1 MMRMRLNENI
11 TRANCIGEQIYYP
24 CAPMVQKER
33 MNVGKKKKVAATGGL
48 PASPKS
54 FGRLVYEYRYY
65 YLMLLP
71 GLLYFVIFRYGPMVG
86 LITAFEDY
94 SAIGGMFGSKF
105 VGLKHFKRL
114 FGDPKFLNIFWNT
127 LRLAIYNIIFYF
139 PLPIIL
145 ALLINEVQFSGFKK
159 LVQSVIYMPHFISWV
174 VVAGICYTLFSTQ
187 NGAIYQMIKD
197 MTGREINVLGS
208 TGAFAPLITG
218 QVIWKESGWGTI
230 IFLATLTGVDMD
242 LYEAAKIDGANRWH
256 RMWYITLP
264 ALKSTIV
271 MQLILRMGSFLNTG
285 FEQIFLMLNSMNR
298 ETGEVFDTYVYT
310 AAMSNGQFSYA
321 TAVGLFKSVVC
332 LILVVITNYL
342 ATKSGE
348 EGVY

>member
-1 MMRMRLNENI
+1 MSVR
-11 TRANCIGEQIYYP
+11 
-24 CAPMVQKER
+24 
-33 MNVGKKKKVAATGGL
+33 KKKNEKTAGNLT
-48 PASPKS
+48 ASKKPFWKT
-54 FGRLVYEYRYY
+54 VYEYRYY

-71 GLLYFVIFRYGPMVG
+71 GLLYFIIFRYGPMIG

-105 VGLKHFKRL
+105 VGLKHFRRL
-114 FGDPKFLNIFWNT
+114 FGDPKFLTIFLNT
-127 LRLAIYNIIFYF
+127 LKLAIYNIIFYF
-139 PLPIIL
+139 PLPVIL
-145 ALLINEVQFSGFKK
+145 ALLINEVQLTRFKK
-159 LVQSVIYMPHFISWV
+159 LIQSVIYMPHFISWV

-187 NGAIYQMIKD
+187 NGAVYQLILEL
-197 MTGREINVLGS
+197 TGHEVNVLGS
-208 TGAFAPLITG
+208 PRAFAPLITG

-230 IFLATLTGVDMD
+230 IFLAALTAVDMD

-256 RMWYITLP
+256 RMRYITLP
-264 ALKSTIV
+264 ALKSTII

-298 ETGEVFDTYVYT
+298 EAGEVFDTYVYT

-332 LILVVITNYL
+332 LILVIATNYL

>member
-1 MMRMRLNENI
+1 MKKENKGAMAGENALAARKTLRKRL
-11 TRANCIGEQIYYP
+11 
-24 CAPMVQKER
+24 
-33 MNVGKKKKVAATGGL
+33 
-48 PASPKS
+48 
-54 FGRLVYEYRYY
+54 YEYRYY

-71 GLLYFVIFRYGPMVG
+71 GLLYFIIFRYGPMVG

-114 FGDPKFLNIFWNT
+114 FSDPKFLNIFVNT
-127 LRLAIYNIIFYF
+127 LRLAVYNIVFYF

-145 ALLINEVQFSGFKK
+145 ALLINEVQVKRYQKF
-159 LVQSVIYMPHFISWV
+159 VQSVIYMPHFISWV

-187 NGAIYQMIKD
+187 NGAIYELIRD
-197 MTGREINVLGS
+197 LTGREVNVLGS
-208 TGAFAPLITG
+208 TKAFAPLITG
-218 QVIWKESGWGTI
+218 QVIWKEGGWGTI
-230 IFLATLTGVDMD
+230 IFLAALTAVDMD

-256 RMWYITLP
+256 RMRYITLP

-332 LILVVITNYL
+332 LILVVATNYL
-342 ATKSGE
+342 ATRSGE